1 MIEKIIKEG
10 NEWKYEIKEGEVS
23 ILSYLGEDMEVEV
36 PKKIEGLPVVA
47 LEKHAFYEKKS
58 LNRVSLPSTICR
70 MGEYA
75 FSECR
80 ALCEIEIPASLIKIS
95 RHAFYNCRKLERVIL
110 WDTVR
115 DIEDGA
121 FKNCYE
127 LREIKLFLKTRKN
140 TALNQILYD
149 SKNKMTVE
157 LWKDDIVAK
166 LEIPEYALDSQIDIN
181 SRAFHEV
188 IHGMGSVFRD
198 WVSFQYMDFDKY
210 DALFDAMVREEKME
224 DVINMAFGRL
234 RYPFE
239 LSQENKEKYESYMQ
253 ENMREVL
260 KVFIKDYKKDAFS
273 WLLTSFVG
281 IEKNIID
288 ECIDMTIKEGQ
299 NEFTVLLMAYRR
311 KNYKKKEKSFDL

>member
-157 LWKDDIVAK
+157 LWRDDIVAK

-239 LSQENKEKYESYMQ
+239 LSQKNKEKYESYMK

-273 WLLTSFVG
+273 WLLTSFAG

-311 KNYKKKEKSFDL
+311 KNYRKKEKSFDL